1 MIAKTF
7 AIVIAKNCPPDLVDC
22 DGISTDYMPTID
34 SAIQKIASQST
45 KSGRN
50 RNPGIKGKRADC
62 GVLGGEKLVIFSTQK
77 RVNCDK
83 TDFATKQR
91 MSNYL
96 LTKAEIQV
104 KL

>member
-50 RNPGIKGKRADC
+50 RNSGYIGKRDDC
-62 GVLGGEKLVIFSTQK
+62 GISGGQKLVIFS
-77 RVNCDK
+77 
-83 TDFATKQR
+83 
-91 MSNYL
+91 SNKSEMEVCVSL
-96 LTKAEIQV
+96 I
-104 KL
+104 